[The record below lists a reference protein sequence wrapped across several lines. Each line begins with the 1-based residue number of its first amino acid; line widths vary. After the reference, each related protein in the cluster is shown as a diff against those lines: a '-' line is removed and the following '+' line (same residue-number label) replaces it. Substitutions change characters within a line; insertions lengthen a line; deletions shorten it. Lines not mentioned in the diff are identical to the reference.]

1 MKLTA
6 KLLSLLL
13 ALAMLMGMT
22 AGLAESDAVEL
33 NMAFEDAFG
42 YSIPDEELSKI
53 KTVADIVSLLES
65 QAK

>member
-22 AGLAESDAVEL
+22 ALVWL
-33 NMAFEDAFG
+33 NRTR
-42 YSIPDEELSKI
+42 SS
-53 KTVADIVSLLES
+53 
-65 QAK
+65 